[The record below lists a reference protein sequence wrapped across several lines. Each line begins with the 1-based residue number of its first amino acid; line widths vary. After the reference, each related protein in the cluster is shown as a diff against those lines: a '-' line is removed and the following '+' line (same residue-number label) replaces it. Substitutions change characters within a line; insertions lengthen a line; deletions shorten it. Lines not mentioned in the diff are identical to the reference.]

1 MHLSHVL
8 IRGFAPALALFATAA
23 TVSDAPAV
31 DPLVERYTQLDIRD
45 FEKYTDAEIN
55 DAVFAGIHSDN
66 PKIVELTVGAL
77 TANAFVRQWRRT
89 IKGGDKKAHAA
100 ASKERDLRAVPG
112 LRDFL
117 LAYARSGWAEH
128 GWGGSDELDF
138 VDMFGEQV
146 WRFVFLILVELY
158 PQDPD
163 VYALLDESYNDQ
175 NVPIN
180 LLNTGLFFH
189 EAADESRIAALSAS
203 EGVAAEAAEGLAMS
217 GSGRGLEALRRSLWR
232 RDFALPAIA
241 EALVVLDPSEVAGLR
256 GLDAD
261 DSGLARELR
270 DRFEKRVVAQA
281 ELAAGATAGRGEL
294 VPPGGAPHAGG
305 SGLAPRQA
313 VRTDADGVPL
323 AANGA
328 LMEAPLDHAL
338 QLYDRYFDSH
348 VNAAVAAGIG
358 SGDARVV
365 EQTVLTLGSY
375 SMMVALRDWPV
386 FGLERGE
393 AVRKVA
399 DPRIRRLNRVP
410 GLRAFLIDYAKA
422 GMDDDACRA
431 VGALGPR
438 QPRPAWMQA
447 LTPLAVFFPGHAQV
461 ERLLLRFGECL
472 ERAGVGQ
479 SILPLLGIGM
489 FRSDAVVRWHIDKLP
504 QPHPTKARWA
514 ARGLARFLTDR
525 GLAALV
531 ANLSRRDEALAD
543 VVEAVAA
550 HGFRHA
556 APAQAGGLGGPAG
569 RVAAASPRAH
579 RVRHSQGRHVGQAA
593 NAARRARRLPR
604 GLTSRA
610 IFTNS
615 VQPSREHVPAT
626 ATAKVRRF

>member
-1 MHLSHVL
+1 MFLPRLSRL
-8 IRGFAPALALFATAA
+8 LACGCVAVSPLFVVAA
-23 TVSDAPAV
+23 TVPDAPAV

-45 FEKYTDAEIN
+45 FEKHTDAEIN
-55 DAVFAGIHSDN
+55 DAIFAGIHSEN

-77 TANAFVRQWRRT
+77 AANAIVRAARRGR
-89 IKGGDKKAHAA
+89 GGDKKLQATAV
-100 ASKERDLRAVPG
+100 KKRDLRAVPG

-117 LAYARSGWAEH
+117 IAYARSGFAEN
-128 GWGGSDELDF
+128 GREDTDELDF
-138 VDMFGEQV
+138 VDMFGEHV
-146 WRFVFLILVELY
+146 WRFAFLILVDLY
-158 PQDPD
+158 PQDPN
-163 VYALLDESYNDQ
+163 VYALLEETSDKDA
-175 NVPIN
+175 VT
-180 LLNTGLFFH
+180 LNIHNAGLFFH
-189 EAADESRIAALSAS
+189 EAADERRIAALSAG

-261 DSGLARELR
+261 DSGLTSDLR
-270 DRFEKRVVAQA
+270 YSLEGVIAQA
-281 ELAAGATAGRGEL
+281 ELAAGPTAGRGEL
-294 VPPGGAPHAGG
+294 MPPGGAPHAGG

-328 LMEAPLDHAL
+328 LVEAPLDRAL
-338 QLYDRYFDSH
+338 QLYDRYHDSH

-365 EQTVLTLGSY
+365 EQTVLMLGSY

-447 LTPLAVFFPGHAQV
+447 LTPLVVFFPGHAEV

-472 ERAGVGQ
+472 ERAGVEQ

-489 FRSDAVVRWHIDKLP
+489 FRSDAVVRWHIEKLP
-504 QPHPTKARWA
+504 HPHPTKARWA

-550 HGFRHA
+550 HGFRATPHLPKLTALEGRLA
-556 APAQAGGLGGPAG
+556 ALPPEA
-569 RVAAASPRAH
+569 
-579 RVRHSQGRHVGQAA
+579 
-593 NAARRARRLPR
+593 RARIA
-604 GLTSRA
+604 S
-610 IFTNS
+610 
-615 VQPSREHVPAT
+615 
-626 ATAKVRRF
+626 ATAKIATLDKLQTRRATPADFPAD

>member
-8 IRGFAPALALFATAA
+8 IRGFAPALALFVIAA
-23 TVSDAPAV
+23 PAPDAPAV

-55 DAVFAGIHSDN
+55 DAIFAGIHSEN

-77 TANAFVRQWRRT
+77 AADATFRDLR
-89 IKGGDKKAHAA
+89 GGLRGRSKAHAA
-100 ASKERDLRAVPG
+100 TKELDLRAVPG

-117 LAYARSGWAEH
+117 VAYARSGFAEH
-128 GWGGSDELDF
+128 GREGPDELDF
-138 VDMFGEQV
+138 GALFGEHV
-146 WRFVFLILVELY
+146 WRFVFLILVGLY

-175 NVPIN
+175 NLPIN

-189 EAADESRIAALSAS
+189 EAADERRIAALSAG

-261 DSGLARELR
+261 DSGLASDLR
-270 DRFEKRVVAQA
+270 YSLEGVIARA
-281 ELAAGATAGRGEL
+281 ELALGGPISGRGGL
-294 VPPGGAPHAGG
+294 TRPSVPLARG
-305 SGLAPRQA
+305 SGTAPRQVVA
-313 VRTDADGVPL
+313 TEADGVPL
-323 AANGA
+323 VANSQLA
-328 LMEAPLDHAL
+328 EAPLDQAL

-358 SGDARVV
+358 SGEARVV

-472 ERAGVGQ
+472 ERAGVEQ

-504 QPHPTKARWA
+504 HPHPTKARWA

-550 HGFRHA
+550 HGFRATPHLPKLA
-556 APAQAGGLGGPAG
+556 ALEGRLAALPPQA
-569 RVAAASPRAH
+569 
-579 RVRHSQGRHVGQAA
+579 
-593 NAARRARRLPR
+593 RARIA
-604 GLTSRA
+604 S
-610 IFTNS
+610 
-615 VQPSREHVPAT
+615 
-626 ATAKVRRF
+626 ATAKIATLDKLQTRRDAPADFPAD

>member
-1 MHLSHVL
+1 MRLSHL
-8 IRGFAPALALFATAA
+8 LTCGFASALALFATAA
-23 TVSDAPAV
+23 TVPDAPAV

-55 DAVFAGIHSDN
+55 DAVFAGIHSEN

-77 TANAFVRQWRRT
+77 AGNAIVRQWRRT

-117 LAYARSGWAEH
+117 FAYARSGWAEH

-158 PQDPD
+158 PQDPN
-163 VYALLDESYNDQ
+163 VYALFDESYNDQ

-270 DRFEKRVVAQA
+270 DRFERVVAQA
-281 ELAAGATAGRGEL
+281 ELAAGPTAGRGEL
-294 VPPGGAPHAGG
+294 MPPGRAPHAGG
-305 SGLAPRQA
+305 SGRAPRQA

-328 LMEAPLDHAL
+328 LVEAPLDQAL
-338 QLYDRYFDSH
+338 QLYDRYHDSH

-358 SGDARVV
+358 SGEARVV

-422 GMDDDACRA
+422 GMDDGACRA

-550 HGFRHA
+550 HGFRATPHLPKLA
-556 APAQAGGLGGPAG
+556 ALEGRLAALPQQA
-569 RVAAASPRAH
+569 
-579 RVRHSQGRHVGQAA
+579 
-593 NAARRARRLPR
+593 RARIA
-604 GLTSRA
+604 S
-610 IFTNS
+610 
-615 VQPSREHVPAT
+615 
-626 ATAKVRRF
+626 ATAKIATLDKLQTRRDAPADFPAD

>member
-1 MHLSHVL
+1 M
-8 IRGFAPALALFATAA
+8 
-23 TVSDAPAV
+23 
-31 DPLVERYTQLDIRD
+31 
-45 FEKYTDAEIN
+45 
-55 DAVFAGIHSDN
+55 
-66 PKIVELTVGAL
+66 
-77 TANAFVRQWRRT
+77 
-89 IKGGDKKAHAA
+89 
-100 ASKERDLRAVPG
+100 PG

-117 LAYARSGWAEH
+117 FAYARSGWAEH

-158 PQDPD
+158 PQDLD
-163 VYALLDESYNDQ
+163 VYALFDESYNDQ

-217 GSGRGLEALRRSLWR
+217 GSGRGLEPLRRSLWR

-261 DSGLARELR
+261 DSGLTSDLR
-270 DRFEKRVVAQA
+270 YSLEGVIAQA
-281 ELAAGATAGRGEL
+281 ELAAGPTAGRGGL
-294 VPPGGAPHAGG
+294 MPPGGAPHARG

-328 LMEAPLDHAL
+328 LVEAPARTGPAAL
-338 QLYDRYFDSH
+338 RPLLRFTRQRRRRGRHRQRRGAHGGADGAD
-348 VNAAVAAGIG
+348 V
-358 SGDARVV
+358 
-365 EQTVLTLGSY
+365 GSY

-410 GLRAFLIDYAKA
+410 GLCAFLIDYAKA

-472 ERAGVGQ
+472 ERAGVEQ

-504 QPHPTKARWA
+504 HPHPTKARWA

-550 HGFRHA
+550 HGFRATPHLPKLAALEGRLAALPPEARARIASATAKIATLDKLETRRA
-556 APAQAGGLGGPAG
+556 APADFPAD
-569 RVAAASPRAH
+569 
-579 RVRHSQGRHVGQAA
+579 
-593 NAARRARRLPR
+593 
-604 GLTSRA
+604 
-610 IFTNS
+610 
-615 VQPSREHVPAT
+615 
-626 ATAKVRRF
+626 

>member
-1 MHLSHVL
+1 MFLPRLSRL
-8 IRGFAPALALFATAA
+8 LACGCVAVSPLFVVAA
-23 TVSDAPAV
+23 TVPDAPAV

-45 FEKYTDAEIN
+45 FEKHTDAEIN
-55 DAVFAGIHSDN
+55 DAIFAGIHSEN

-77 TANAFVRQWRRT
+77 AANAIVRAARRGR
-89 IKGGDKKAHAA
+89 GGDKKLQATAV
-100 ASKERDLRAVPG
+100 KKRDLRAVPG

-117 LAYARSGWAEH
+117 IAYAKSGFAEN
-128 GWGGSDELDF
+128 GREDPGELDF
-138 VDMFGEQV
+138 VDMFGEHV
-146 WRFVFLILVELY
+146 WRFVFLILAELY

-163 VYALLDESYNDQ
+163 VYALFDESYNDQ
-175 NVPIN
+175 NLPIN
-180 LLNTGLFFH
+180 VLNAGLFFH
-189 EAADESRIAALSAS
+189 DAADRLRIAALSAS

-217 GSGRGLEALRRSLWR
+217 GSAHGLEALRRSLWR

-261 DSGLARELR
+261 DSGLTSDLR
-270 DRFEKRVVAQA
+270 YSLEGVIAQA
-281 ELAAGATAGRGEL
+281 ELAAGPTAGRGEL
-294 VPPGGAPHAGG
+294 MPPGGAPHAGG

-328 LMEAPLDHAL
+328 LVEAPLDRAL
-338 QLYDRYFDSH
+338 QLYDRYHDSH

-410 GLRAFLIDYAKA
+410 GLCAFLIDYAKA

-447 LTPLAVFFPGHAQV
+447 LTPLVVFFPGHAEV

-472 ERAGVGQ
+472 ERAGVEQ

-489 FRSDAVVRWHIDKLP
+489 FRSDAVVRWHIEKLP
-504 QPHPTKARWA
+504 HPHPTKARWA

-550 HGFRHA
+550 HGFRATPHLPKLTALEGRLA
-556 APAQAGGLGGPAG
+556 ALPPEA
-569 RVAAASPRAH
+569 
-579 RVRHSQGRHVGQAA
+579 
-593 NAARRARRLPR
+593 RARIA
-604 GLTSRA
+604 S
-610 IFTNS
+610 
-615 VQPSREHVPAT
+615 
-626 ATAKVRRF
+626 ATAKIATLDKLQTRRATPADFPAD